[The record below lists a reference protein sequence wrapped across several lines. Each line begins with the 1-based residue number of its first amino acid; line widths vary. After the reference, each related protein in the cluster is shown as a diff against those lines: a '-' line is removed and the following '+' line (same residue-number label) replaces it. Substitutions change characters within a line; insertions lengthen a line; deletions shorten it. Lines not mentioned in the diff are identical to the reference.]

1 MPLSSMLTG
10 AAVVAAGT
18 LVYGLRRILTDGP
31 TIRQDDSTHH
41 RTERGV
47 PVHVHHRLPDD
58 PLDSDLR
65 ARGGGADS
73 LLRRRRTL
81 VARRSA

>member
-41 RTERGV
+41 
-47 PVHVHHRLPDD
+47 
-58 PLDSDLR
+58 
-65 ARGGGADS
+65 
-73 LLRRRRTL
+73 
-81 VARRSA
+81 